1 MIFVVASFLYFGP
14 GQTNYLVLFLLYFS
28 YSAMVLSLSLAWNSM
43 FRSYATSFALFSGI
57 GSIMCLISGLSF
69 PLSLL
74 PQSIQTMVRVLPT
87 YYLAH
92 GLLMLGKQS
101 GSGILLS
108 AVVLW
113 IFAGI
118 FLLIGSKRRF

>member
-1 MIFVVASFLYFGP
+1 
-14 GQTNYLVLFLLYFS
+14 
-28 YSAMVLSLSLAWNSM
+28 
-43 FRSYATSFALFSGI
+43 
-57 GSIMCLISGLSF
+57 MCLVSGLSF

-74 PQSIQTMVRVLPT
+74 PQPVQTVVRILPT

-92 GLLMLGKQS
+92 GLAMLDRQS

-113 IFAGI
+113 TFAGI